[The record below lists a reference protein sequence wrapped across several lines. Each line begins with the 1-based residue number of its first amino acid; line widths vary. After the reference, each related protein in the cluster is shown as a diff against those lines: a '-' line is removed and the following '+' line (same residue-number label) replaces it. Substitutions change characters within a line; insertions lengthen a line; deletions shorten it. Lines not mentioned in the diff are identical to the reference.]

1 VNDMIEMQRILVEDH
16 IHGLEHEAERI
27 RAERERD
34 RRTSDHAA
42 DPATPEPRAETFD
55 IAAIGGAPVPAAALY
70 AVPQTVDPASPRA
83 RLGRWLVGVG
93 TAIAGT
99 EVITVGI
106 EECADGPCDEGPS
119 PLSHAA

>member
-1 VNDMIEMQRILVEDH
+1 MIEMQRILVEDH

-34 RRTSDHAA
+34 RRASSPVTDAVSPNEA
-42 DPATPEPRAETFD
+42 PATFD
-55 IAAIGGAPVPAAALY
+55 IAAIGGAPVPAPALY
-70 AVPQTVDPASPRA
+70 AVPQGADQASPRV
-83 RLGRWLVGVG
+83 RIGRWLVGVG

-99 EVITVGI
+99 EVVTIGI

>member
-1 VNDMIEMQRILVEDH
+1 MQRILVEDH

-34 RRTSDHAA
+34 RRASSPAA
-42 DPATPEPRAETFD
+42 GQTTPDAAPETFD

-70 AVPQTVDPASPRA
+70 AVPQGADQASPRV

-99 EVITVGI
+99 EVVTIGL

-119 PLSHAA
+119 SLSQAA